1 MGENITGG
9 NFLDG
14 NYLEGW
20 EFSRWEFSWYPF
32 RFVYKSFIKF
42 AFCLLRYP
50 DFLPNFIL
58 KALAFQVIFG
68 RSVSC
73 SLLYSVSFFYI
84 YLLLK
89 SRFHFFFG
97 SNLKKIL
104 WECSYLEEL
113 CRIVIPNGL
122 WLWKSFVKEFK
133 NYFLII
139 KIREVLSC
147 FDKRNNCF
155 SGQLF
160 LWNSFR
166 ECFGF
171 KTALPITR
179 SNRVI
184 TDWETQT

>member
-104 WECSYLEEL
+104 WECNYLEVL
-113 CRIVIPNGL
+113 CRIIVIPKL
-122 WLWKSFVKEFK
+122 AMCLKK
-133 NYFLII
+133 L
-139 KIREVLSC
+139 C
-147 FDKRNNCF
+147 KR
-155 SGQLF
+155 
-160 LWNSFR
+160 
-166 ECFGF
+166 
-171 KTALPITR
+171 
-179 SNRVI
+179 V
-184 TDWETQT
+184 

>member
-1 MGENITGG
+1 MGENILGG

-14 NYLEGW
+14 NYLGGW
-20 EFSRWEFSWYPF
+20 EFSGWEFSWYPF

-50 DFLPNFIL
+50 DFLPAFIL
-58 KALAFQVIFG
+58 KTLAVQVIFG

-104 WECSYLEEL
+104 WECNYLEVL
-113 CRIVIPNGL
+113 CRIIVIPKL
-122 WLWKSFVKEFK
+122 AMCLKK
-133 NYFLII
+133 L
-139 KIREVLSC
+139 C
-147 FDKRNNCF
+147 KR
-155 SGQLF
+155 
-160 LWNSFR
+160 
-166 ECFGF
+166 
-171 KTALPITR
+171 
-179 SNRVI
+179 V
-184 TDWETQT
+184 